1 MNKYK
6 QLSDEYKVENKSKKL
21 IIAELE
27 KKIEVMEEQISSYR
41 DKETFL
47 YSKLHEKG

>member
-6 QLSDEYKVENKSKKL
+6 QLRDEYKVENKSKKL

-27 KKIEVMEEQISSYR
+27 KKIQMMEDQINSYR
-41 DKETFL
+41 
-47 YSKLHEKG
+47 EK